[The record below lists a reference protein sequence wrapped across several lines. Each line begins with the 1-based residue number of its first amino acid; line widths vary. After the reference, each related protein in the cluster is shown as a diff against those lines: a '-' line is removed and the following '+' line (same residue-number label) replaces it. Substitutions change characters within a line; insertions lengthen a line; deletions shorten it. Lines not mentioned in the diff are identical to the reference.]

1 MDMLGIRPMN
11 DHLREQFSQLDPM
24 PSDVHV
30 VSPSRDELE
39 NIMQS
44 NPVKSAQPRSKWLSA
59 AAVVGAIAAV
69 AIAVPVLTSDSPTAS
84 ARTLQLSL
92 GDAALQSCMAFDVAF
107 LAEME
112 TALEGTVTSVD
123 GEQVTLVVDHWF
135 TDGEATV
142 VDLHAPDG
150 MQALIG
156 GIEFVEGDQYL
167 ISASTGNV
175 NYCGFSGPSTPEMR
189 AAFSEAFAG

>member
-1 MDMLGIRPMN
+1 MKD
-11 DHLREQFSQLDPM
+11 DLREQLSKLDPM
-24 PSDVHV
+24 RSDVRV

-44 NPVKSAQPRSKWLSA
+44 NPVKSYQPRTRWLSA

-69 AIAVPVLTSDSPTAS
+69 AIAVPVLNGDSPGESPAPP
-84 ARTLQLSL
+84 ALQLSL
-92 GDAALQSCMAFDVAF
+92 GGAALQSCIAFDVAI

-112 TALEGTVTSVD
+112 TAFEGTVTNVE

-135 TDGEATV
+135 TAGEATV
-142 VDLHAPDG
+142 VELHAPDG

-156 GIEFVEGDQYL
+156 GIDFVEGDQYL
-167 ISASTGNV
+167 ITAAGGNV
-175 NYCGFSGPSTPEMR
+175 NYCGFSGPSTPEFR
-189 AAFSEAFAG
+189 ASFEEAFGS